1 MITRTRPG
9 RPLVLAGVAVLAV
22 VVLVL
27 SAALHRGG
35 GSHGIVGTVQL
46 RQTRDQPGACAGTGS
61 LAAVHE
67 GAPVVITDN
76 QGVEIARTALGP
88 GSTGATF
95 GADTVLSCSF
105 SFRARHVPDEDIVRI
120 AVADRAAI
128 PFTHWQLNRSQWHAV
143 LTVGS

>member
-1 MITRTRPG
+1 MLTG
-9 RPLVLAGVAVLAV
+9 MAVLAV
-22 VVLVL
+22 VVLAV
-27 SAALHRGG
+27 STALHRGG
-35 GSHGIVGTVQL
+35 KSHGIVGTVQL
-46 RQTRDQPGACAGTGS
+46 RQTRDEPGACAGTGS

-67 GAPVVITDN
+67 GAAVVITDN
-76 QGVEIARTALGP
+76 RGVEIARTSLGP

-105 SFRARHVPDEDIVRI
+105 PFRARHVPDEDIVRI

-128 PFTHWQLNRSQWHAV
+128 PFTRWQLNRSEWHAV